1 MNRRT
6 LIAQVSAGIPIL
18 ALLSIAV
25 DRPVH
30 ARAPA
35 VAAAPRA
42 VAEAGAQEIVR
53 RSAEVQAADFQ
64 ALPQFNYFQTARNP
78 DGTSRTWERLMLF
91 GSRYSRLVA
100 ENGMPLPADRQAAE
114 EARLQRQTSE
124 RGQESPSKRAVRVNT
139 YEQERQRD
147 NLLLQEMPRA
157 FDFTLVGEDRLQGHE
172 VYVLKA
178 TPRRGYRPPSNRARV
193 LTGMEGTLY
202 IEKATFHWVKVQA
215 RVIHPV
221 SIEGFIARVNVGT
234 RFELEQ
240 MPVSTGIW
248 LPSRFAMTVKTR
260 ILLLFS
266 RRTDEDEIYY
276 GYYAISR

>member
-1 MNRRT
+1 MNRSTRST
-6 LIAQVSAGIPIL
+6 LMAQVFAGILIL

-25 DRPVH
+25 DWPVH
-30 ARAPA
+30 ARG
-35 VAAAPRA
+35 AAA
-42 VAEAGAQEIVR
+42 VTEADAQEIVR

-64 ALPQFNYFQTARNP
+64 SLPQFNYFQTARNP
-78 DGTSRTWERLMLF
+78 DGTSKTWERVMLF

-100 ENGMPLPADRQAAE
+100 ENGVPLPADRQTAE
-114 EARLQRQTSE
+114 EARLQRQASE
-124 RGQESPSKRAVRVNT
+124 RGQESASKRAVRVNT

-157 FDFTLVGEDRLQGHE
+157 FDFTLTGEDRLRGHE

-178 TPRRGYRPPSNRARV
+178 TPRRGYHPPSSRARV
-193 LTGMEGTLY
+193 LIGMEGTLY
-202 IEKATFHWVKVQA
+202 IEKATFHWVKIQA
-215 RVIHPV
+215 SVIRPV
-221 SIEGFIARVNVGT
+221 SIEGFIARVNAGT

-248 LPSRFAMTVKTR
+248 LPSRFAMTVRTR

-266 RRTDEDEIYY
+266 RRMDEDETYY